1 MSWLFTIYLDILFL
15 KASAHFTRTAGAK
28 NFTFCKKYLVIK
40 YINIIQVKKNHMSSA
55 IDLQNMLKNLGVEIL
70 NNLKAIEHM
79 LKECFP
85 LNFTSLKF
93 K

>member
-1 MSWLFTIYLDILFL
+1 
-15 KASAHFTRTAGAK
+15 
-28 NFTFCKKYLVIK
+28 
-40 YINIIQVKKNHMSSA
+40 MSSA